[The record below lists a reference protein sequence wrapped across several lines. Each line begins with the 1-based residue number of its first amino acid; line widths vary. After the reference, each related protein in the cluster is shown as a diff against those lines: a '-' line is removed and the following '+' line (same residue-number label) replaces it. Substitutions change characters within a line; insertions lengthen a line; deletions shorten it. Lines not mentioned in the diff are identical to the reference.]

1 MPVSNEDR
9 ALYAKLNDAER
20 AAAAQTHLKA
30 IREGSTGPG
39 VMDHVAINNALDHI
53 AVLTEKQPA
62 NPSPKPSDTVSYQSG
77 RPAVDPNDRPFVSSP
92 PVQPNPVPG
101 HTPGVND

>member
-9 ALYAKLNDAER
+9 ATYTKLSDADR
-20 AAAAQTHLKA
+20 NASVQTHLKA

-53 AVLTEKQPA
+53 EVLTKQPA
-62 NPSPKPSDTVSYQSG
+62 NAPAAKPGTLGGPSANPAPFATSNPHEPNAALGTTQHGTV
-77 RPAVDPNDRPFVSSP
+77 
-92 PVQPNPVPG
+92 VQPV
-101 HTPGVND
+101 